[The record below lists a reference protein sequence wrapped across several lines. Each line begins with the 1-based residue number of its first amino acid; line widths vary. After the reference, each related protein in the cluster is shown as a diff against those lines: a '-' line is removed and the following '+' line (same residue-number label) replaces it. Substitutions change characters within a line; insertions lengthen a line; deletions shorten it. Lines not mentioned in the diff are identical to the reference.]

1 MRRARRADGL
11 DYNEPPNAT
20 LALQGW
26 FQELIAIFPPMNGRL
41 SSADSADDDWTA
53 DYSIARDMIVVAF
66 PWSKAEAAYEL
77 TRRLAG
83 KHGVGFFDA
92 SAVPSQWR
100 SKKLPSRSAPMMQT
114 SLPRHQCAS
123 SGRQSSSRIK
133 QAITMCA
140 SPRGNRLRRYSSRR
154 AHWIGWFHSGS
165 LLCSGPA
172 GILSHFG

>member
-66 PWSKAEAAYEL
+66 PWSKAEAAYES

-92 SAVPSQWR
+92 SGDGGA
-100 SKKLPSRSAPMMQT
+100 
-114 SLPRHQCAS
+114 
-123 SGRQSSSRIK
+123 
-133 QAITMCA
+133 
-140 SPRGNRLRRYSSRR
+140 
-154 AHWIGWFHSGS
+154 WFPAAGEALELAHSGDS
-165 LLCSGPA
+165 SQTPEAGLTRLLSRMQ
-172 GILSHFG
+172 